1 MTTAPGAGRFEF
13 GGFRLDRRRRSLT
26 DPGGSPVNLT
36 PRAFE
41 TLIFFV
47 EHPGEVVDRSTL
59 LEAIWPDTI
68 VEENNLSQ
76 AVAALRRV
84 LGEGFIVTVPRRG
97 YQFVADVRPLD
108 ETGPAEVQEAAS
120 VRAQPDDGAAV
131 RSAGNSGRW
140 TPYVVGTIGL
150 LGAAA
155 LVFATYDSG
164 AGSLGSPVAPRS
176 PAGGPSPGVTI
187 GSLDARARARP
198 KVAVLPCA
206 NLSPDPDDAY
216 FAAGIHEEILN
227 QLTKLSGLRVVARTS
242 VMQYADTRPPIRQ
255 IAQALGAA
263 AVLECSV
270 RYAGTDV
277 RVTAQLIDPETDA
290 HVWSNTYPGDVSD
303 LKSVFAI
310 QADIAANIARALDA
324 ELSAADA
331 RRLGALPTA
340 SHRAYVAFLSAI
352 EDGAQAGMADL
363 DRAIA
368 IDPDFGLAYAWRG
381 LGHLARALDAETS
394 GRSPFDFSREV
405 QLAVEDADRALAI
418 DSDLGLAHI
427 VSGARYMG
435 PQPDVARM
443 EASVGRALELSPN
456 DVIVLYL
463 AAGWYL
469 AELRVNEAR
478 ELLARIV
485 ALDPYGGL
493 TEPEYSVGEFLFLA
507 GDLERS
513 SEIQRRSLDREP
525 TSARRRHI
533 LAFNAALRGE
543 TDEALRQL
551 GIAEELLAKSE
562 GQGLYRQGYMPVYT
576 YGRLGRPDDARR
588 MFDRFVAP
596 VPRGQL
602 LPMMRV
608 LAYLGIGDVG
618 QAYAWAA
625 RVVDRPRMPW
635 PGPELWLVLNPMDDP
650 VLEQPDFVALR
661 RKLGY
666 RDPVSGG
673 RRP

>member
-1 MTTAPGAGRFEF
+1 MTTASGAGRFEF

-41 TLIFFV
+41 TLIYFV
-47 EHPGEVVDRSTL
+47 EHSGEVVDRSTL
-59 LEAIWPDTI
+59 LEAIWPDTV

-97 YQFVADVRPLD
+97 YQFVADVRTMD
-108 ETGPAEVQEAAS
+108 ETGPSDVQEAAS
-120 VRAQPDDGAAV
+120 VRAGADDGEAV
-131 RSAGNSGRW
+131 RSGGGSRRW
-140 TPYVVGTIGL
+140 TPYAVGAVGL

-155 LVFATYDSG
+155 LVFATYDYG
-164 AGSLGSPVAPRS
+164 AGSLGSPADPRS

-187 GSLDARARARP
+187 GSLDARARP
-198 KVAVLPCA
+198 KVAVLPCE

-242 VMQYADTRPPIRQ
+242 VMQYAETRPPIPQ
-255 IAQALGAA
+255 IAQELGAA

-277 RVTAQLIDPETDA
+277 MVTAQLIDPQTDA
-290 HVWSNTYPGDVSD
+290 HVWSNTYPGDSSD
-303 LKSVFAI
+303 LKGVFAM

-324 ELSAADA
+324 ELSAADT

-340 SHRAYVAFLSAI
+340 SHQAYVAFLSAI
-352 EDGAQAGMADL
+352 EKGAQAGVADL

-405 QLAVEDADRALAI
+405 RLAVEDADRALAI

-435 PQPDVARM
+435 PKPDVARM
-443 EASVGRALELSPN
+443 EASISRALELSPN

-469 AELRVNEAR
+469 AELHVDEAR

-485 ALDPYGGL
+485 ALDPNGGL

-513 SEIQRRSLDREP
+513 SEVQRRSLVREP

-551 GIAEELLAKSE
+551 AIAEELLAGSE
-562 GQGLYRQGYMPVYT
+562 GVYRQGYMPVYT
-576 YGRLGRPDDARR
+576 YSRLGRPDDARR

-596 VPRGQL
+596 VPPGQL

-608 LAYLGIGDVG
+608 LAYLGIGDVD

-635 PGPELWLVLNPMDDP
+635 PGPELWLVLNPMDEP
-650 VLEQPDFVALR
+650 VLERPDFLALR

-666 RDPVSGG
+666 RDTASGG